1 MDDLQDMIEETNEAL
16 DNVETEI
23 QTIIRSIE
31 DTQIILRKKKE
42 EIQNID
48 ILIDDSVRNVLNIDE
63 EINDLKRRLNAAVN
77 RKVQGE
83 REELRLR
90 NLKANAPT

>member
-1 MDDLQDMIEETNEAL
+1 MIEETNEAL

-48 ILIDDSVRNVLNIDE
+48 ILIDDSVINVLNIDE